1 MDVNDVGNSRKKE
14 GFELKKRWKKP
25 LFCVVEQTFGQQEG
39 AWIEI
44 SAEVNDFVI
53 IVLRVMG
60 VDVVDVILR
69 FQDFIRNGNGII
81 HYKYHYH
88 RI

>member
-1 MDVNDVGNSRKKE
+1 MDVNDVENSRKKE

-39 AWIEI
+39 AWMEI
-44 SAEVNDFVI
+44 SVEVNGFVI

-60 VDVVDVILR
+60 VKCTFVTLYVMVI
-69 FQDFIRNGNGII
+69 GII
-81 HYKYHYH
+81 GRIKPLPLCIKY
-88 RI
+88 

>member
-1 MDVNDVGNSRKKE
+1 MPILSLPCKRQVKKDNGSRPVRP
-14 GFELKKRWKKP
+14 GTGAV
-25 LFCVVEQTFGQQEG
+25 LFRTG
-39 AWIEI
+39 AGEMMNG
-44 SAEVNDFVI
+44 ARN
-53 IVLRVMG
+53 RVDG
-60 VDVVDVILR
+60 VDVILR

>member
-1 MDVNDVGNSRKKE
+1 MMNVARN
-14 GFELKKRWKKP
+14 
-25 LFCVVEQTFGQQEG
+25 
-39 AWIEI
+39 
-44 SAEVNDFVI
+44 
-53 IVLRVMG
+53 RVDG
-60 VDVVDVILR
+60 VDVILR

>member
-1 MDVNDVGNSRKKE
+1 MVVEMDVNDVENSRKKE

-39 AWIEI
+39 AWMEI

-60 VDVVDVILR
+60 VDVVDVKMH
-69 FQDFIRNGNGII
+69 FCNFICNG
-81 HYKYHYH
+81 HWY
-88 RI
+88 